1 MSKWPCRVGGCVECK
16 TLTGHDLLI
25 LDVTLGT
32 LLTASLPFLL
42 FMNILFFSF
51 MLFVQWLKERCHC
64 WGLMTMQRYDVLL
77 CLLGDIRSCVLLRAA
92 F

>member
-42 FMNILFFSF
+42 FNVSSTKYKC
-51 MLFVQWLKERCHC
+51 LKN
-64 WGLMTMQRYDVLL
+64 
-77 CLLGDIRSCVLLRAA
+77 GD
-92 F
+92 

>member
-42 FMNILFFSF
+42 FMNIFFSF
-51 MLFVQWLKERCHC
+51 MLFCTVVERA
-64 WGLMTMQRYDVLL
+64 LS
-77 CLLGDIRSCVLLRAA
+77 LLGLNDNAKIRCLVMSLRRY
-92 F
+92 

>member
-1 MSKWPCRVGGCVECK
+1 MSKWLCRVGGCVECK

-42 FMNILFFSF
+42 FMNILFFLLYAF
-51 MLFVQWLKERCHC
+51 CTVVERA
-64 WGLMTMQRYDVLL
+64 LS
-77 CLLGDIRSCVLLRAA
+77 LLGLNDNAKIRRLVMSLRRY
-92 F
+92 

>member
-32 LLTASLPFLL
+32 LLTASLPLLL
-42 FMNILFFSF
+42 FMNILFF
-51 MLFVQWLKERCHC
+51 
-64 WGLMTMQRYDVLL
+64 LL
-77 CLLGDIRSCVLLRAA
+77 YA
-92 F
+92 FLYSG

>member
-42 FMNILFFSF
+42 FMNILFFLLYAF
-51 MLFVQWLKERCHC
+51 CTVVERA
-64 WGLMTMQRYDVLL
+64 LS
-77 CLLGDIRSCVLLRAA
+77 LLGLNDNAKIRCLVMSLRRY
-92 F
+92 